1 MNGPKFG
8 REHWRI
14 TVPMLALFCAG
25 ALLSAATFEPT
36 TDVFQN
42 LWVGGVFGGFAGLGA
57 GTYWHLRDAHR
68 KQQTEPLLF
77 LSLYGA
83 GALFVIFAAIQGGL
97 VATPS
102 WFGVHSADTAAAKR
116 FVRESVGVVLPQG
129 VRAIYLHDGSKATF
143 EIDEVALDATEAAI
157 SLDSTWERLPSLGEI
172 TFRSI
177 DSTQAGVHEQ
187 IYQRWNRLY
196 QLTRFHPD

>member
-57 GTYWHLRDAHR
+57 GTYWHLRNAHR

-116 FVRESVGVVLPQG
+116 FVRESVGASLPSG
-129 VRAIYLHDGSKATF
+129 ARAIYLQHGLKATF
-143 EIDEVALDATEAAI
+143 KIEESALDAVEGAI
-157 SLDSTWERLPSLGEI
+157 GLDSTWTAEP
-172 TFRSI
+172 FRGDI
-177 DSTQAGVHEQ
+177 NYVKRDSTTGGVHEQ
-187 IYQRWNRLY
+187 LYQRWNQLY
-196 QLTRFHPD
+196 QLTRFRSR